1 MALEFHPYETVGTF
15 EEVERFF
22 YPMLQ
27 YGIPCGVSLH
37 CVQQIR

>member
-1 MALEFHPYETVGTF
+1 MKLVFLTYETVGTS
-15 EEVERFF
+15 EEGERFF
-22 YPMLQ
+22 YPVLQ